1 MSQIKKINIKNR
13 TYCIFDDMVN
23 IKNFHP
29 NQVKID
35 KKPQK
40 NTIVY
45 YIGYITIKQIKQMDS
60 LKKAIEKNI

>member
-1 MSQIKKINIKNR
+1 MSQIKKNNIKNR
-13 TYCIFDDMVN
+13 TYCIFNDMVN
-23 IKNFHP
+23 IKNFDP

-40 NTIVY
+40 NIIVY

>member
-13 TYCIFDDMVN
+13 TYCIFDDMAN
-23 IKNFHP
+23 IKNFDP

-40 NTIVY
+40 NIIVY

>member
-23 IKNFHP
+23 IKNFDP

-40 NTIVY
+40 NIIVY